1 MNELDLLRQ
10 RIVELEVAAREGLK
24 TINWFESWLNGRDEP
39 VRYDP
44 VAIQQQPPKFTVNYN
59 ARDVASMKDFITS
72 VLEGKTENEA

>member
-1 MNELDLLRQ
+1 MNETDLLRQ

-44 VAIQQQPPKFTVNYN
+44 IGMQAYPMKFSVNYN
-59 ARDVASMKDFITS
+59 ARDVAQMKAFITH
-72 VLEGKTENEA
+72 VLEGKTENEG